1 MARLARKSPR
11 KSPKRPLNP
20 DRLPRRFARLPPTP
34 ARRTSLS
41 VTQTKAGALPLC
53 SRSPPPPPGPR
64 AAPSLLAK
72 NVTARLQGSR
82 GIGRPEER
90 GEEQGLGAAEAAP
103 GRLVVKDQCPGHGW
117 RRREWAQALHP
128 PGFVKRCTAKGQLE
142 MVSWPGPLSSPPPTP
157 GQGLIS
163 ARFPSTLQA
172 AGVASSP
179 PSSPPAS
186 SSPTPGKAVG
196 EGPYLRIDFGVLR
209 RCAAAQAAQKHQQQR
224 QQLRPC
230 SRLPAAKETARPA
243 RPSGRA
249 PVAAHAHGAR
259 PLAGA
264 GSLHAARNLRL
275 PGSPPEP
282 RQIPTA
288 EEKRAGQVRA
298 RGAGPLGRGR
308 AGVARR
314 GVLQPRR
321 PGPG

>member
-1 MARLARKSPR
+1 MLKV
-11 KSPKRPLNP
+11 
-20 DRLPRRFARLPPTP
+20 PTP
-34 ARRTSLS
+34 TPGAQSSPLS
-41 VTQTKAGALPLC
+41 VSKERHRASAGL
-53 SRSPPPPPGPR
+53 SRNR
-64 AAPSLLAK
+64 ASG
-72 NVTARLQGSR
+72 REGR
-82 GIGRPEER
+82 GTGA
-90 GEEQGLGAAEAAP
+90 GAAEAAP
-103 GRLVVKDQCPGHGW
+103 GRRVVKDQCPGHGW
-117 RRREWAQALHP
+117 RSGEWAQALHP

-249 PVAAHAHGAR
+249 PVAAHARGAR

-275 PGSPPEP
+275 PGSSPEP